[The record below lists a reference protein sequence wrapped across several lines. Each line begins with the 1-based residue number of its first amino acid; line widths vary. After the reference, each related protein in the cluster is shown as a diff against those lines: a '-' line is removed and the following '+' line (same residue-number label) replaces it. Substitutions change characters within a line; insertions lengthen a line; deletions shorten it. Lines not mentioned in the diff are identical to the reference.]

1 MNKKVIVSLAILA
14 LIFTCVSISAAD
26 LETVDEGNYTISVPT
41 DANFKDVRILPSG
54 ISFRL
59 TSNGLMSDIQNAMF
73 DGKQSKS
80 EDLLYFYINFDK
92 DPVGNFSSLNS
103 TDAYVSLV
111 KNNTGV
117 EQDSN
122 GSYKIFKY
130 ENKTNKTDYD
140 YIILIQDQGL
150 FSLFPQERIV
160 GIEGND
166 LEVMTAMAD
175 SVEFK

>member
-1 MNKKVIVSLAILA
+1 MNKKLIVSLAVLA
-14 LIFTCVSISAAD
+14 LIFTCVSISAAN

-54 ISFRL
+54 ISFQL

-73 DGKQSKS
+73 AGKQSEN
-80 EDLLYFYINFDK
+80 EDILYYYVNFDK
-92 DPVGNFSSLNS
+92 DPVADFSSLDS
-103 TDAYVSLV
+103 TDAYISLIE
-111 KNNTGV
+111 NNTGV

-130 ENKTNKTDYD
+130 ANKTNITDYD
-140 YIILIQDQGL
+140 YTILIQDQGL
-150 FSLFPQERIV
+150 FSFFPQERIV

-166 LEVMTAMAD
+166 LELMTEMAD

>member
-1 MNKKVIVSLAILA
+1 MNKKLIVSLAVLL

-54 ISFRL
+54 ISFQL

-73 DGKQSKS
+73 EGKQSES
-80 EDLLYFYINFDK
+80 DDILYFYINFDK
-92 DPVGNFSSLNS
+92 DPVAEFSSLNS
-103 TDAYVSLV
+103 TDAYISLV
-111 KNNTGV
+111 ENNTGV

-122 GSYKIFKY
+122 GSYKVFKY
-130 ENKTNKTDYD
+130 ANKTNITDYD
-140 YIILIQDQGL
+140 YIIFVQDQGFL
-150 FSLFPQERIV
+150 SLFPQERIV

-166 LEVMTAMAD
+166 LELMTEMAD